1 MKRIKIILVVCVSLL
16 QNKVYPQGI
25 GVNNLTPDPSALWD
39 MVSTDKGILIPR
51 MTTIERNSIA
61 SPATGLMVYD
71 NDLNKFYYFNGI
83 IWTAVGSNIGWSL
96 TGDAGTST
104 ATNFIGTTDAQSLLI
119 KVNNVK
125 SGFID
130 DADGGFLGRN
140 TFFGKSAGLNNT
152 ITGYDNTYIGAKAG
166 FANTTG
172 TLNTAVGAKALQN
185 AVASFSNVAIGREAM
200 QLCVNAVQ
208 NTAVGTGALQNITGG
223 FWNNAFGYL
232 AMRLSINPGISNNA
246 FGTEALLNNSG
257 SDNCA
262 FGHTALRQNTTGYH
276 NVAFGSLSLYSNVT
290 GFGNTALGA
299 YALQNN
305 SNGNYNTTL
314 GYKTAS
320 DGPSNSRI
328 VAIGDSALFYNKT
341 SGNVAIGSRAMK
353 NNTGGGWNTALGYES
368 MYYNTSGTANTAL
381 GYSTLNF
388 NTSGTGNTAVGSF
401 ALENNVIGTSITA
414 VGYGALRYSTSNDN
428 TAIGSGALGSNTI
441 GKDNSAMGVLSLS
454 SNISGNYNIGIGNN
468 SLLLSTSSNSNV
480 AVGFNNLSL
489 LTGSGNVGNN
499 TAIGNYAGD
508 SYAAYSNCTFV
519 GYQTDA
525 NATGY
530 SNSTAVGNGAQ
541 ITASNQ
547 VKLGNATVTAI
558 GGAVNWSIISDG
570 RFKTN
575 VQHNI
580 PGLDF
585 INQLKPVS
593 YNYDIKA
600 YNNFILPNNHS
611 LNNDMES
618 ILQKEKII
626 YSGFIAQDVEKAAN
640 NVGYS
645 FSGVHRPDN
654 NKDTYTLSYAEFV
667 VPLVKAVQE
676 LSKEN
681 IELKASLVDINL
693 KLDKIQFRLTS
704 EQAGIKY

>member
-1 MKRIKIILVVCVSLL
+1 MRQKAFLSFVYFFFFALPASQS
-16 QNKVYPQGI
+16 QNVGI
-25 GVNNLTPDPSALWD
+25 NNPLPDASALLD
-39 MVSTDKGILIPR
+39 LASNDKGILIPR
-51 MTTIERNSIA
+51 MATTDRNAIVA
-61 SPATGLMVYD
+61 PATGLMVYD
-71 NDLNKFYYFNGI
+71 NDLHKFYYFDGLAWI
-83 IWTAVGSNIGWSL
+83 AVGSNVGWSL
-96 TGDAGTST
+96 KGDAGTT
-104 ATNFIGTTDAQSLLI
+104 PAINFIGTTDAQSLLI

-125 SGFID
+125 AGFID

-152 ITGYDNTYIGAKAG
+152 ITGYDNTYIGTKAG
-166 FANTTG
+166 LANTTG

-185 AVASFSNVAIGREAM
+185 AVATFSNVAIGREAM

-232 AMRLSINPGISNNA
+232 AMRLAINPGISNNA

-262 FGHTALRQNTTGYH
+262 FGHTALKQNTTGYH

-290 GFGNTALGA
+290 GFGNTAIGT

-314 GYKTAS
+314 GFKTAS
-320 DGPSNSRI
+320 DGSSNSHI
-328 VAIGDSALFYNKT
+328 VAIGDSALFYNKA
-341 SGNVAIGSRAMK
+341 SGNVAVGSRAMK
-353 NNTGGGWNTALGYES
+353 NNNGGVWNTALGYES
-368 MYYNTSGTANTAL
+368 MYTNTSGAANTAL
-381 GYSTLNF
+381 GYSTLAF
-388 NTSGTGNTAVGSF
+388 NTTGTGNTAVGSF
-401 ALENNVIGTSITA
+401 ALENNTIGTSVTA

-428 TAIGSGALGSNTI
+428 TALGAGALGANTI
-441 GKDNSAMGVLSLS
+441 GKDNSAMGALTLSN
-454 SNISGNYNIGIGNN
+454 NISGNYNIGIGNN
-468 SLLLSTSSNSNV
+468 SLLLSTTSSNNV

-489 LTGSGNVGNN
+489 LTASGNVGNN

-508 SYAAYSNCTFV
+508 NYAAYSSCTFV
-519 GYQTDA
+519 GYQADA

-530 SNSTAVGNGAQ
+530 TNSTAIGNGAQ
-541 ITASNQ
+541 TTASHQ
-547 VKLGNATVTAI
+547 VKLGNATITAI

-575 VQHNI
+575 IQQNI
-580 PGLDF
+580 PGLNF

-593 YNYDIKA
+593 YNYDIIA
-600 YNNFILPNNHS
+600 YNNYTQSKSNFKNY
-611 LNNDMES
+611 DTEAV
-618 ILQKEKII
+618 LQKEKIT
-626 YSGFIAQDVEKAAN
+626 YSGFIAQDVEQAAN

-645 FSGVHRPDN
+645 FSGVHKPEND
-654 NKDTYTLSYAEFV
+654 KDTYTLSYAEFV

-676 LSKEN
+676 LYMENQQLKKTLEDILSKMDMHDDLN
-681 IELKASLVDINL
+681 
-693 KLDKIQFRLTS
+693 TS
-704 EQAGIKY
+704 KK